1 MKTKNFV
8 GPALRR
14 FPVHCLVFAAAIFC
28 ASCASQQRVGD
39 VTPVATIPQNSD
51 GSDLGTHGFL
61 LVNTPTETRWDENS
75 VRHFPHTGYTI
86 IDLSTHQVAKYVPNH
101 YGVAG
106 DDATL
111 ELLPAGNYMIEA
123 QTVYHQPIRFPVI
136 IRPDTQTTVNLDSN
150 SPVPKTLNGEFYTL
164 RYHGRTVGWLTE
176 AKAM

>member
-1 MKTKNFV
+1 M
-8 GPALRR
+8 
-14 FPVHCLVFAAAIFC
+14 
-28 ASCASQQRVGD
+28 
-39 VTPVATIPQNSD
+39 ATIPPNSD

-86 IDLSTHQVAKYVPNH
+86 IDLASHRIVKYVPNH

-136 IRPDTQTTVNLDSN
+136 IRPDVQTTVNLDTN
-150 SPVPKTLNGEFYTL
+150 SPDPKNVNGQFYTL
-164 RYHGRTVGWLTE
+164 HFQGRTIGWLTE